1 MVAVGGAWRAAR
13 RQVGVRG
20 GLGGG
25 AWGPPSRSAR
35 HARPPPSLPPHPH
48 RFSKQKS
55 EAERALQRKGRVWLL
70 CAGAAIA
77 AYVLLSGQYIQ
88 LELWDTE
95 EYEEE
100 EEE

>member
-1 MVAVGGAWRAAR
+1 MLLGSLPF
-13 RQVGVRG
+13 QVN
-20 GLGGG
+20 
-25 AWGPPSRSAR
+25 PPQRDVLPTR
-35 HARPPPSLPPHPH
+35 PTHPPHAQPAPSLPPHPH

-100 EEE
+100 EE

>member
-1 MVAVGGAWRAAR
+1 MVW
-13 RQVGVRG
+13 
-20 GLGGG
+20 GGG
-25 AWGPPSRSAR
+25 EWGASGAAAQSSRARPCPPSRSAR

-48 RFSKQKS
+48 RICKQKR